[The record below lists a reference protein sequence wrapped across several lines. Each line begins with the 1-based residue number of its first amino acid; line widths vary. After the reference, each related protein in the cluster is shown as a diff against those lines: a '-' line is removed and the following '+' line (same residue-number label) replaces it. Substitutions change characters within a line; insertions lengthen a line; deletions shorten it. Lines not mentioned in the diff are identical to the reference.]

1 MNEIV
6 KFEENGQVVQFGAE
20 DVKQRLCP
28 NIDDNELALVMAL
41 CQAQKLNPFTKDVYV
56 IKYGNSPASIVTSK
70 EVFTKRANAHPDY
83 EGFEAGVTFIDRVGN
98 VSQRE
103 GSAVYSEAGEKLVG
117 GWCRVFVKGRRPF
130 YDEVTMGEYS
140 TGKSGWAKMP
150 ATMIRKVALVHC
162 LREAFPDD
170 FQGLYGQEEM
180 DAKIEQDQARAER
193 QGANNAPFVQ
203 APNKS
208 GKRYAGN
215 ADSCATACETTTPI
229 EAVAEVMA
237 SDDQLQDLAALVES
251 FALMRGKTAEDV
263 KCAVYASKSAQAAG
277 IQPGAEMTAYQCE
290 TVCNVLSSWIEKAQ
304 AEQITQDF
312 ETKAARSM
320 IASGELMNA
329 RSMADAIINDEM

>member
-6 KFEENGQVVQFGAE
+6 KFESESGQLVQFGAE

-28 NIDDNELALVMAL
+28 NIDDKELALVMAL
-41 CQAQKLNPFTKDVYV
+41 CQHQRLNPFTKDVYI

-83 EGFEAGVTFIDRVGN
+83 EGFEAGVTFIDRQGN
-98 VSQRE
+98 VNQRE
-103 GSAVYSEAGEKLVG
+103 GSAVYKAANETLVG
-117 GWCRVFVKGRRPF
+117 GWCRVFIKGRRPF
-130 YDEVTMGEYS
+130 YDEVTMDEYS

-170 FQGLYGQEEM
+170 FQGLYSQEEM
-180 DAKIEQDQARAER
+180 DAKILQDQERAER
-193 QGANNAPFVQ
+193 KGGYSKPAPV
-203 APNKS
+203 
-208 GKRYAGN
+208 
-215 ADSCATACETTTPI
+215 ET
-229 EAVAEVMA
+229 VAEVMA

-304 AEQITQDF
+304 AEQIAQGFEETQQPEPAQEYEQED
-312 ETKAARSM
+312 
-320 IASGELMNA
+320 IAF
-329 RSMADAIINDEM
+329 